1 MLKTAVE
8 LQKMEDKLLAPYA
21 MKNSRSAGR
30 IYQEKKDKTR
40 LPFQRDRDRIIHCKA
55 FRRLQAKTQ
64 VFISSYG
71 DHYRDRLTHTI
82 EVAQISR
89 DIARTLGLNE
99 DLAEAIALAHDLGHP
114 PFGHSGEAALN
125 EIMQEFGL
133 HFEHNEQSRRIIE
146 KLEQVYPGFDGLN
159 LTKEVLDG
167 LIKHEKSHNLA
178 SLAFVT
184 SAHLESQ
191 VADLADEIAYTN
203 HDIDD
208 GMRSG
213 LLTIKQMRQFELWR
227 RAEKEIIKKYGKNIS
242 LDRLKSRIISRM
254 VAILIHDVCAAT
266 HQNIKK
272 LKINN
277 VDDVRK
283 YKGKIVVFK
292 PKTRREL
299 KKLRAFLMKNF
310 YENPKVASVMQ
321 YGKSLLKNLFSYYFK
336 HPQELPPFFLQ
347 NMRNGERKEIVIKD
361 YIAGMTD
368 RYAEECWKKIK
379 SYCKTHDLS
388 KM

>member
-1 MLKTAVE
+1 
-8 LQKMEDKLLAPYA
+8 MEDKLLAPYA
-21 MKNSRSAGR
+21 MKSSQSAGR
-30 IYQEKKDKTR
+30 FYKEKDDKTR

-64 VFISSYG
+64 VFVSSYG

-99 DLAEAIALAHDLGHP
+99 DLAEAVALAHDLGHP

-125 EIMQEFGL
+125 EIMQQYGL
-133 HFEHNEQSRRIIE
+133 HFEYNEQSRRIIE
-146 KLEQVYPGFDGLN
+146 KLEKMYPNFDGLN

-167 LIKHEKSHNLA
+167 LIKHKKSHYLA
-178 SLAFVT
+178 SLAFIA
-184 SAHLESQ
+184 SPHLESQ

-227 RAEKEIIKKYGKNIS
+227 RAEAGIIKKYGKNIPV
-242 LDRLKSRIISRM
+242 DPLKSRIISRM
-254 VAILIHDVCAAT
+254 IAVLIHDACKAT
-266 HQNIKK
+266 HQNIQK
-272 LKINN
+272 LKITN
-277 VDDVRK
+277 VNHVRR
-283 YKGKIVVFK
+283 YKGKIVIFK
-292 PKTRREL
+292 PKIRREL

-310 YENPKVASVMQ
+310 YENPKVASKMQ
-321 YGKSLLKNLFSYYFK
+321 YGKSLLKNLFSHYLE
-336 HPQELPPFFLQ
+336 HTDQLPPLFLQ
-347 NMRNGERKEIVIKD
+347 NIQNGERMEIVIKD

-368 RYAEECWKKIK
+368 RYAEEQWKVV
-379 SYCKTHDLS
+379 TRNP
-388 KM
+388 